1 VRRQRPELAPRLVRA
16 RDYRPGEHPLLKL
29 AAAAYEMPRLVWIR
43 RRLLVTA
50 LQLHPT
56 GR

>member
-1 VRRQRPELAPRLVRA
+1 VRA